1 MMDSKMKDQT
11 QNDFNNE
18 SNTIETI
25 AFNKNVSQQNPVMK
39 INDEKGIT
47 RLLNDNSNQF
57 KIFKM
62 KDQKKTEGK

>member
-1 MMDSKMKDQT
+1 
-11 QNDFNNE
+11 
-18 SNTIETI
+18 
-25 AFNKNVSQQNPVMK
+25 MK